1 MDRLVSSSGRM
12 EGLFE
17 ADFLCGGLLSGM
29 VEGKKWKGG
38 GRKEE
43 EARKGYGKGMGRWKG
58 WEAKEHFL
66 GALPLPGTKIT
77 YTHSQR

>member
-1 MDRLVSSSGRM
+1 
-12 EGLFE
+12 
-17 ADFLCGGLLSGM
+17 M